1 MISFAL
7 VLRDDPYQLQAPMPS
22 KPWLG
27 HEMPMR
33 DTALRV
39 HLKRMW
45 LPKEDS
51 KEEVQKLI
59 REKPLSTLDLSL
71 YQPLLPSV
79 LDFQP
84 YPCEL
89 LDLDGFKQAC
99 FQVGWQLGLRC
110 PLSALLVV
118 SR

>member
-1 MISFAL
+1 
-7 VLRDDPYQLQAPMPS
+7 
-22 KPWLG
+22 
-27 HEMPMR
+27 MR

-51 KEEVQKLI
+51 KQQVQKLI

-89 LDLDGFKQAC
+89 LDLYKWISNKLASRLAGNWVSVVLYRRC
-99 FQVGWQLGLRC
+99 WSGLIEKFFA
-110 PLSALLVV
+110 LSCRV
-118 SR
+118 